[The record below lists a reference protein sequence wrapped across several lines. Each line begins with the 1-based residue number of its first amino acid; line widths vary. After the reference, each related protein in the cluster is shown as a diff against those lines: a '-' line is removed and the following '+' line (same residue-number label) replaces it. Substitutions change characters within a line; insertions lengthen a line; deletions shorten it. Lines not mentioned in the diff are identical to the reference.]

1 MEEIKVIIDAIAGL
15 PQIAL
20 WVLIGFWC
28 YKVVVVGSI
37 YGVIR
42 FTVAKLHDAY
52 VNRHVVKHTDVS
64 VQVND
69 LIIKG
74 ETDAFMVQLRRLVNM
89 QEQRSK
95 VRTTWNYMHHYGV
108 DILKDALDLYEAKV
122 KEDER
127 NKAA

>member
-52 VNRHVVKHTDVS
+52 VNRHITKNTNITT
-64 VQVND
+64 QVHD
-69 LIIKG
+69 CLIVG
-74 ETDAFMVQLRRLVNM
+74 EEDAFMVQVKRLVKL
-89 QEQRSK
+89 QQTK
-95 VRTTWNYMHHYGV
+95 VRAITTPFKYIHSYGV
-108 DILKDALDLYEAKV
+108 DIFKEALDLYEEKI
-122 KEDER
+122 KSEQRD
-127 NKAA
+127 